1 MKRGGIQLRREKF
14 CRDWRFWKE
23 GKEDEAVSI
32 DLPHD
37 AMIHEKRNPDLEN
50 GNATGFFP
58 GGKYVYAKSIYGDK
72 DLADQTLFLEF
83 EGVYMDSAVYL
94 NGEKVGGRLYGYS
107 DFYVDLSGK
116 LRVGEENE
124 LRVVVN
130 NSKTP
135 NSRWY
140 SGSGIYRPVFLW
152 KGASAYILPD
162 GIKVRTVST
171 DPAVL
176 EISITARMGEG
187 MELVSSIEKDGR
199 VVVQMAGTAG
209 TVEIPDAELWTAE
222 MPSLYTIR
230 TKMLQNGK
238 VIDEGVESFGIRAL
252 AWDAEKGFQVNGN
265 TVKLRGGCVHHDH
278 GLLGACAYERAER
291 RRVRKLKEFGYNA
304 IRYSHNPADKSFLRI
319 CDELGMYVID
329 ETFDQWL
336 LPQSKYD
343 YAGYFAEE
351 WKKDVRSLV
360 NKDYN
365 HPCVI
370 MYCIGNE
377 ITDTGLP
384 IGAEISKE
392 LNEVFHELDSTRPTM
407 IAINSM
413 LSVLAARQA
422 ERKKAEKADGKT
434 PDDKNVGSADVNDI
448 VTLLPKIMASITPE
462 SLEALI
468 GKCISY
474 VDIVG
479 YNYGHNL
486 YEGTHLLAPDRVILS
501 SETFPKKMDSNW
513 KTVQENDHVI
523 GDFMWT
529 AWDYLG
535 EAGVGLPVYGTDQA
549 PFSKSYPCL
558 TAGCG
563 SFDLTGYPESQAY
576 YAAALWGVLK
586 TPYIGVRP
594 VCHSGEKYTLGQ
606 WRLTDS
612 LPCWTWP
619 GAEGKTAEIEVFSP
633 GASVELF
640 QDGNS
645 LGRKELKDCRCT
657 FETGYAPGVLK
668 AVSYDAAGH
677 EIGSSILQTAGDS
690 EKLTL
695 IAEENKIA
703 ADGEDLAYIAVNIT
717 DEAGNLKMT
726 TDKKVRVSVEG
737 EGVLM
742 AVGSGNPVTEES
754 FFDGEYTSWHGR
766 VLVIVKSTD
775 TSGTIKVTAQAE
787 GMDRAQ
793 IEITTR

>member
-1 MKRGGIQLRREKF
+1 MKREKF

-23 GKEDEAVSI
+23 GNEDKAVCL

-37 AMIHEKRNPDLEN
+37 AMIFEKRDPNLEN

-58 GGKYVYAKSIYGDK
+58 GGKYIYTKTIFGD
-72 DLADQTLFLEF
+72 DNLMDQTLLLEF
-83 EGVYMDSAVYL
+83 EGVYMNSSVYL

-107 DFYVDLSGK
+107 DFFVDLSGK
-116 LRVGEENE
+116 LRKGEENE
-124 LRVVVN
+124 LKVVVD
-130 NSKTP
+130 NSRTP

-152 KGASAYILPD
+152 KGALAHILPD
-162 GIKVRTVST
+162 GIKVRTIST
-171 DPAVL
+171 NPAVL
-176 EISITARMGEG
+176 EISITARMEEG
-187 MELVSSIEKDGR
+187 MELLSSIEKDGS
-199 VVVQMAGTAG
+199 VVAQMTGANGI
-209 TVEIPDAELWTAE
+209 VEIPDAVLWSSET
-222 MPSLYTIR
+222 PSLYTIR
-230 TKMLQNGK
+230 TKLLQGGK
-238 VIDEGVESFGIRAL
+238 VIDEGVECFGIRTL
-252 AWDAEKGFQVNGN
+252 AWDAERGFQVNGD
-265 TVKLRGGCVHHDH
+265 TVKLRGGCIHHDH
-278 GLLGACAYERAER
+278 GLLGACAYEQAER

-304 IRYSHNPADKSFLRI
+304 IRYSHNPADKNFLNI

-351 WKKDVRSLV
+351 WKKDVCSLV

-384 IGAEISKE
+384 IGVEMSKE
-392 LNEVFHELDSTRPTM
+392 LNEVFHKLDSTRPTM

-422 ERKKAEKADGKT
+422 ERKKAEEADGKT
-434 PDDKNVGSADVNDI
+434 PDDKTVGSADVNDI

-462 SLEALI
+462 SLEELI

-486 YEGTHLLAPDRVILS
+486 YEGTHLLAPERVILS
-501 SETFPKKMDSNW
+501 SETFPKKMDNNW
-513 KTVQENDHVI
+513 EVVCNNDYLI

-535 EAGVGLPVYGTDQA
+535 EAGVGLPVYGTEQA

-576 YAAALWGVLK
+576 YAAALWGFLK
-586 TPYIGVRP
+586 EPYIGVRP
-594 VCHSGEKYTLGQ
+594 VYHSGEKYTLGQ

-612 LPCWTWP
+612 INCWTWP
-619 GAEGKTAEIEVFSP
+619 GAEGKTAEIEIFSP
-633 GASVELF
+633 GAYTELF
-640 QDGNS
+640 QNGKS
-645 LGRKELKDCRCT
+645 LGRKKLKNCRCT
-657 FETGYAPGVLK
+657 FETPYIPGELK
-668 AVSYDAAGH
+668 AVSYDINGH
-677 EIGSSILQTAGDS
+677 EIGTGVLKTADNT
-690 EKLTL
+690 EKLTM
-695 IAEENKIA
+695 IAEKAMIA
-703 ADGEDLAYIAVNIT
+703 ANGEDLAYIAVNIT
-717 DEAGNLKMT
+717 DEAGNIKMT

-737 EGVLM
+737 EGVLL
-742 AVGSGNPVTEES
+742 AVGSGNPETEES
-754 FFDGEYTSWHGR
+754 FFAGEYTSWHGR
-766 VLVIVKSTD
+766 VLAIVKSTD
-775 TSGTIKVTAQAE
+775 TAGKIKVMAEAE
-787 GMDRAQ
+787 GIESTM
-793 IEITTR
+793 IEIVTR